1 MAKSDPRISIAPSL
15 NAVAEAQALDQGI
28 TKKELIEAA
37 LRFYLKNSAM
47 TAELRELATYQAK
60 QTLQVSSDLRVI
72 AKYIVDRHLIDPE
85 EGR

>member
-15 NAVAEAQALDQGI
+15 NAVAEAQALDLGI

-47 TAELRELATYQAK
+47 TAELRELAAYQAK
-60 QTLQVSSDLRVI
+60 QTLQLSSDLRVI
-72 AKYIVDRHLIDPE
+72 AKYIVDRHSIDLD
-85 EGR
+85 EGN